1 MLRTGRSLR
10 QASVRGRILIANG
23 VRYSYGPVP
32 SRRLGKSLGIN
43 NIPAKVC
50 TYSCVYCQ
58 VGRTTRM
65 LNDRSSFFEPE
76 DIFRDVQR
84 RLTEAEE
91 ASERVDYLTFVP
103 DGEPTLDM
111 NLGTEIMLLREL
123 KVPVGVITNSSLLW
137 RDDVKEDLAKADW
150 VSLKI
155 DAVQEVAWRRIN
167 RPHKAILLPT
177 VLDGIRAFAKVFA
190 GKLVSETML
199 VRGVNDGEGGL
210 KEVADFLH
218 EVQPHVAYL
227 SIPTRPPAERDVRSP
242 DEEALNGAYQILAD
256 KVRRVEY
263 LVGYEGDDF
272 ASTGEIEK
280 DLLNITA
287 VHPMR
292 EEAVRALLARVGS
305 PWETVERMVGR
316 GDLVKTEYGG
326 RTFYMRRL
334 AKNREAAA

>member
-1 MLRTGRSLR
+1 M
-10 QASVRGRILIANG
+10 IANG

-84 RLTEAEE
+84 RLTEAKE

-155 DAVQEVAWRRIN
+155 DAVQEIAWRRIN
-167 RPHKAILLPT
+167 RPHKAILLSK
-177 VLDGIRAFAKVFA
+177 VLDGIRAFAKAFA

-210 KEVADFLH
+210 EEVADFLH

-227 SIPTRPPAERDVRSP
+227 SIPTRPPAERGVRSP
-242 DEEALNGAYQILAD
+242 DEEALTGAYQILAD

-263 LVGYEGDDF
+263 LVGYEGADF
-272 ASTGEIEK
+272 ALTGEIEK
-280 DLLNITA
+280 DLLSITA

-292 EEAVRALLARVGS
+292 EEAISTLLSRVGYS
-305 PWETVERMVGR
+305 WDVVDRLVAR
-316 GDLVKTEYGG
+316 GDLV
-326 RTFYMRRL
+326 RTKYDGQVFYLRRSIKDRRT
-334 AKNREAAA
+334 AP

>member
-65 LNDRSSFFEPE
+65 LNDRSTFFEPE

-84 RLTEAEE
+84 RLTEAKE

-111 NLGTEIMLLREL
+111 NLGPEIMLLREL

-167 RPHKAILLPT
+167 RPHKGILLPT
-177 VLDGIRAFAKVFA
+177 VLDG
-190 GKLVSETML
+190 
-199 VRGVNDGEGGL
+199 D
-210 KEVADFLH
+210 
-218 EVQPHVAYL
+218 
-227 SIPTRPPAERDVRSP
+227 
-242 DEEALNGAYQILAD
+242 
-256 KVRRVEY
+256 
-263 LVGYEGDDF
+263 
-272 ASTGEIEK
+272 TGFCQS
-280 DLLNITA
+280 LC
-287 VHPMR
+287 R
-292 EEAVRALLARVGS
+292 QAR
-305 PWETVERMVGR
+305 
-316 GDLVKTEYGG
+316 L
-326 RTFYMRRL
+326 
-334 AKNREAAA
+334 